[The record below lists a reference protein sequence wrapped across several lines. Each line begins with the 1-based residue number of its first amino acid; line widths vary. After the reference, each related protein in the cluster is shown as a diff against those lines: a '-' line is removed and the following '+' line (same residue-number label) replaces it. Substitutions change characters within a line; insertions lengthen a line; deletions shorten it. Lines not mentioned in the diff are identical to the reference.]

1 PDNEQAVGE
10 AMQPASGARLL
21 DAARYGR
28 TVEVRWRS
36 FTDSRRLVR
45 LDNDQRPGGGS
56 GRKFEVRQSADWR
69 RDQRLR
75 VTPGTAALASSG
87 NRQVT
92 LQRIGVG
99 HPGHD

>member
-1 PDNEQAVGE
+1 
-10 AMQPASGARLL
+10 MQPAAGGRLL

-36 FTDSRRLVR
+36 FTDSRRLLR
-45 LDNDQRPGGGS
+45 LDNDERPKRRRRG
-56 GRKFEVRQSADWR
+56 KFEVWESADWR

-75 VTPGTAALASSG
+75 VTPGTATLTPPG

-99 HPGHD
+99 HPGHDKQVQH